1 VLHSL
6 AVAWNWKRTFAALGY
21 RNYRLWFVGQTISLI
36 GTWMQATAQGFLVF
50 ELTRSPAYLGYVG
63 FAAGIAPWLL
73 MLYGGAVADRVD
85 KRTLLI
91 ATQSCMMLLAF
102 VLAGLT
108 FAGLI
113 QPWHVIVLAFSLGV
127 PAAFDQ
133 PARQAFVLE
142 MVDRDTMGNAI
153 ALNAMVFNS
162 ATAVGPAIAGVAYT
176 LFGPAWCFAL
186 NGASFLAVIA
196 ALLLMEVRPVAPP
209 ARATSALADVREGLG
224 YVMTHAIIRT
234 LLALIAVMSLFGLAF
249 WTLTPAWAVTVLKGD
264 ARTNGLL
271 LSARGVGSL
280 LGAVWVA
287 SLGPVTNRG
296 KILTLGSFALPVM
309 VLVFA
314 AVRPVPLAL
323 LAMVGVGWG
332 FMILANTAN
341 VLIQTQVRDELR
353 GRVMSLYGLTFL
365 GLMPLGALLAGTVAE
380 VMGEPAAVALGALVS
395 LGMAVALWLRMP
407 ALRAL

>member
-1 VLHSL
+1 M
-6 AVAWNWKRTFAALGY
+6 AWNWKRTFAALGY
-21 RNYRLWFVGQTISLI
+21 RNYRLWFVGQMVSLI
-36 GTWMQATAQGFLVF
+36 GTWMQSTAQGFLVF
-50 ELTRSPAYLGYVG
+50 ELTHSPVYLGYVG
-63 FAAGIAPWLL
+63 FAAGIPSWVF
-73 MLYGGAVADRVD
+73 MLYGGVVADRVP
-85 KRTLLI
+85 KRTLLVV
-91 ATQSCMMLLAF
+91 TQSCMMVPAF

-108 FAGLI
+108 FSGLI
-113 QPWHVIVLAFSLGV
+113 QPWHIVLLAFGLGV
-127 PAAFDQ
+127 PAAFDT

-142 MVDRDTMGNAI
+142 MVDRETMSNAI
-153 ALNAMVFNS
+153 ALNAMIFNS

-196 ALLLMEVRPVAPP
+196 ALLLMDVRPLAVP

-234 LLALIAVMSLFGLAF
+234 LLALIAVTSLFGLAF

-271 LSARGVGSL
+271 LSARGIGSL
-280 LGAVWVA
+280 LGALWVA
-287 SLGPVTNRG
+287 SLGPVTGRG
-296 KILTLGSFALPVM
+296 KILALGSFALPVT

-314 AVRPVPLAL
+314 VVRPIPLAL
-323 LAMVGVGWG
+323 LAMVGVGWA

-341 VLIQTQVRDELR
+341 VLIQTLVRDELR

-365 GLMPLGALLAGTVAE
+365 GFMPLGALIAGAVAE
-380 VMGEPAAVALGALVS
+380 VAGEPAAVALGALAS
-395 LGMAVALWLRMP
+395 LAMATALWFRRP